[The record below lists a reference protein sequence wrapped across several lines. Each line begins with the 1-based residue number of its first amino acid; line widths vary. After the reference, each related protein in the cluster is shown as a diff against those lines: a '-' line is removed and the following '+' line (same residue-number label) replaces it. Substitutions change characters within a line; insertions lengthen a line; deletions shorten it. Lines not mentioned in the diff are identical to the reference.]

1 MAAKQDILDLPRALR
16 ETVEKGRSEYEALV
30 RRTRWGEGPI
40 YILGSESSLHAGM
53 TGAYAFEGLLG
64 WPVIARS
71 PLTFAT
77 YSLSVL
83 RPRSVLIA
91 ISPSGES
98 TETLEAARA
107 ASARGANLLALTNN
121 PNSALAKMAGGVF
134 LLRVGENETSG
145 IKTMV
150 CEQAAM
156 SYISLVAARIFKRHH
171 AQLDVLE
178 EEFQKLAQ
186 QVDWVFTQ
194 MRDAVRSFA
203 SQLKAF
209 KKLCVVGGG
218 FYHPTALQGALQIE
232 KLARVRAEGF
242 DPQQFRKGPLE
253 ILAEDCAVILVSGS
267 RCRIKKDI
275 YSILTKAGESRLRVL
290 SVTDRNDRELAHRST
305 LSVLLP
311 PLTEM
316 VGSVLAHAL
325 LQWVAYEMAREPRRP
340 ETLPHSGR

>member
-1 MAAKQDILDLPRALR
+1 MNAKQDILDLPRALR
-16 ETVEKGRSEYEALV
+16 ETVEKGRPEYEALV

-40 YILGSESSLHAGM
+40 YILGSDSSLHAGM
-53 TGAYAFEGLLG
+53 TGAYAFEALLG

-71 PLTFAT
+71 PVAFTT
-77 YSLSVL
+77 YSISVL
-83 RPRSVLIA
+83 RPRSVLIV

-121 PNSALAKMAGGVF
+121 PRSALAQMAGGVF
-134 LLRVGENETSG
+134 LLRAGENDTPG

-156 SYISLVAARIFKRHH
+156 GYIGLVAARIFKRHH
-171 AQLDVLE
+171 RQFDVLE
-178 EEFQKLAQ
+178 EEFQKLPHHA
-186 QVDWVFTQ
+186 DWILTQ

-203 SQLKAF
+203 SELKAF

-218 FYHPTALQGALQIE
+218 FYHPTALQGALQIK
-232 KLARVRAEGF
+232 KLARVHADGF
-242 DPQQFRKGPLE
+242 DPPQFRGGPLE
-253 ILAEDCAVILVSGS
+253 ILAQDCAVILVSGS

-275 YSILTKAGESRLRVL
+275 YSISTRVAESGLKIF
-290 SVTDRNDRELAHRST
+290 SVTDTNDRELADRST
-305 LSVLLP
+305 LAVLLP
-311 PLTEM
+311 TLAEM

-325 LQWVAYEMAREPRRP
+325 LQWVAYEMARQPGRTA
-340 ETLPHSGR
+340 TLPHSVG